1 MGERAWIK
9 AIGKRLREDMGDCPT
24 LPEEMLELLRRLD
37 DVPSPIARPADN
49 PTPSKTEPKSRRG

>member
-24 LPEEMLELLRRLD
+24 LPEEMLELLRKLD
-37 DVPSPIARPADN
+37 EVPSPIARPPDGLAA
-49 PTPSKTEPKSRRG
+49 SMTEPKARRG